1 MAQFIKTAVEQGAGI
16 VSINNPPA
24 NVLSKAVLFEIRDAV
39 AAFQK
44 DPGVRGIVLTG
55 EGANF
60 AAGADVR
67 EIATISDPAAGEKI
81 SLEAHALV
89 RGIEESEI
97 PVVAAINGYCMGGG
111 CELVLACHLRIA
123 SDKARIGQPEIKIG
137 IVPGMG
143 GMVRLPRLVGPAAAL
158 EMLLTGEPIGAQDAH
173 RIGLVNLVVPEADL
187 RRQAVMFVA
196 KRIGS
201 MSRVAVAKIL
211 RGVRESLAMAPA
223 DAIKLEARLFGEIVA
238 TEDKAEGVK
247 AFLEKRPPSWKD
259 K

>member
-24 NVLSKAVLFEIRDAV
+24 NVLSKAVLFEIRDAI

-44 DPGVRGIVLTG
+44 DPAVRGIVLTG

-89 RGIEESEI
+89 KGIEESEI

-158 EMLLTGEPIGAQDAH
+158 EMLLTGDPIGAQDAH

-196 KRIGS
+196 KRIGA

-223 DAIKLEARLFGEIVA
+223 DAIKLEAKLFGEIVA

-247 AFLEKRPPSWKD
+247 AFMEKRQPSWKN